1 MNAAERMYLDDTR
14 EAKAIYDE
22 AMACANIRLE
32 AAERPIR
39 QKYAELISR
48 DPSDKERRFRL
59 LRDMGKEMEPIQ
71 RRYRDEVAPIKAEYA
86 RATEAARLRMQGENA
101 SGSGGAAS
109 PSELAR
115 RRQMENRH

>member
-1 MNAAERMYLDDTR
+1 MNAAERRYLDDTR
-14 EAKAIYDE
+14 EAKFLYDE
-22 AMACANIRLE
+22 AMSRANATLE
-32 AAERPIR
+32 QAERPIR

-48 DPSDKERRFRL
+48 DPTDQERRSRL
-59 LRDMGKEMEPIQ
+59 LREMSKEMEPIQ

-86 RATEAARLRMQGENA
+86 RVTEAARLRMQGANA

>member
-1 MNAAERMYLDDTR
+1 MNAAERQYLDDTR
-14 EAKAIYDE
+14 EAKFLYDE
-22 AMACANIRLE
+22 AMSRANATLE
-32 AAERPIR
+32 QAERPIR

-48 DPSDKERRFRL
+48 DPTDQERRSRL
-59 LRDMGKEMEPIQ
+59 LREMSKEMEPIQ

-86 RATEAARLRMQGENA
+86 RVTEAARLRMQGANA
-101 SGSGGAAS
+101 SGGAAS